1 MKGNILLRLKIF
13 ELDNQPIYICLIAH
27 LAGEESYSTVY
38 MCIIF
43 FLYSSLS
50 DLPDKTAELIVC
62 VAYNSIRVGDVKRSQ
77 LASSAKALG
86 LKNIQQDKLSLV
98 RAVAQSLLDHGI
110 VKVMVDLANA
120 SRDDIKKMK
129 PF

>member
-1 MKGNILLRLKIF
+1 MRKVTAL
-13 ELDNQPIYICLIAH
+13 
-27 LAGEESYSTVY
+27 Y

-50 DLPDKTAELIVC
+50 ALPDKTAELIVC
-62 VAYNSIRVGDVKRSQ
+62 VAYNSICVGDVKRSQ

>member
-1 MKGNILLRLKIF
+1 MKAVPVSCEQPLDLEHFLKGNILLRYKIF
-13 ELDNQPIYICLIAH
+13 EIDNQPICL
-27 LAGEESYSTVY
+27 
-38 MCIIF
+38 
-43 FLYSSLS
+43 
-50 DLPDKTAELIVC
+50 
-62 VAYNSIRVGDVKRSQ
+62 
-77 LASSAKALG
+77 AKALG

>member
-1 MKGNILLRLKIF
+1 
-13 ELDNQPIYICLIAH
+13 
-27 LAGEESYSTVY
+27 

-43 FLYSSLS
+43 FSLFFSFSSAS
-50 DLPDKTAELIVC
+50 SDKTAELIVC

-86 LKNIQQDKLSLV
+86 LQNIQQDKLSLV
-98 RAVAQSLLDHGI
+98 CALAQSLLDHGI